1 MKRERA
7 QDTEAV
13 GKGKEDSFRNTYF
26 LNKKNTSQTLSKY
39 ELFITEK
46 LVG

>member
-7 QDTEAV
+7 QDTKAV

-26 LNKKNTSQTLSKY
+26 FKQKEYFSD
-39 ELFITEK
+39 TEQ
-46 LVG
+46 V